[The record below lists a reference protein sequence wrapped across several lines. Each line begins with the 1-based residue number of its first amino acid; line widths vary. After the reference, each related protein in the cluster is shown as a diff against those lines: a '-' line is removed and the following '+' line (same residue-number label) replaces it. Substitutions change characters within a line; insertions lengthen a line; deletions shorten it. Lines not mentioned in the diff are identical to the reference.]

1 MFKIIGG
8 DGKEYGP
15 VSADDLRQWMAQG
28 RANAATKARRD
39 GTEGWKTLGE
49 FPEFAPATGT
59 IGGPPPLAGA
69 NSSAPGAPAKTSGL
83 AIASLVCGILGL
95 FSCGITAL
103 VGLVL
108 GIVAMSKIKSS
119 QGRLTGNGLA
129 IAGICV
135 SGLFVLMV
143 PIQAALIL
151 PALSKAKVRPVEIKC
166 VSNMKQIA
174 LGCKVWG
181 VDNNDQFPASLSLLT
196 NELGNTSV
204 LICPGVQSRAPN
216 TPWGQFD
223 FSMVTYLYE
232 PPPTNSTDPNRVILR
247 CPIHGHEARADASV
261 IRGTTRKP

>member
-39 GTEGWKTLGE
+39 GTESWKTLGD
-49 FPEFAPATGT
+49 FPEFGPAAGT
-59 IGGPPPLAGA
+59 NSGPPPLAA
-69 NSSAPGAPAKTSGL
+69 TAHHLPGAPAKTSGL

-108 GIVAMSKIKSS
+108 GIVAMSKIKNS

-129 IAGICV
+129 IGGICV

-143 PIQAALIL
+143 PIQAALVL
-151 PALSKAKVRPVEIKC
+151 PAFSKARSRAVEIKC
-166 VSNMKQIA
+166 ITNMKQIA
-174 LGCKVWG
+174 LGCKMWES
-181 VDNNDQFPASLSLLT
+181 DNNQFPASLSLLT
-196 NELGNTSV
+196 NELGTTSV
-204 LICPGVQSRAPN
+204 LICPKVQSPAPN

-223 FSMVTYLYE
+223 FSTVTYLYD
-232 PPPTNSTDPNRVILR
+232 PPPTNSTDPSRVILR
-247 CPIHGHEARADASV
+247 CPIHGHEALADGSV
-261 IRGTTRKP
+261 PYRSKK